1 VSFDSVT
8 VKVCDCPTSLVADGA
23 IAIFAF
29 AQSLVASRLSPALP
43 SPLARCR
50 VIPPTF
56 TSVLALIVV
65 VPIVEELIVTV
76 QEPVLPEVLR

>member
-1 VSFDSVT
+1 
-8 VKVCDCPTSLVADGA
+8 
-23 IAIFAF
+23 
-29 AQSLVASRLSPALP
+29 
-43 SPLARCR
+43 